1 MSGRVSGHMSRGV
14 SGHMGRGGVS
24 GHMARGGV
32 SGRMGRGGVGGQAG
46 FGRRGGR
53 MERRTGGQ
61 GDGRAGGR
69 TRDRAEARD
78 GGRTAGPARSARP
91 EIQVRVD
98 LDGDVRPHRSAKI
111 EASVRVDVTAGGAP
125 AELPAIELA
134 VVVAVDVAE
143 PLRAVVRHAL
153 QAALRGL
160 PDGISFTVLG
170 AGPEPVPCHPRG
182 DVEWAVADQREK
194 RRAAFAAGAIPL
206 HRDGPRPAGY
216 AVWVAR
222 ARALLAARPL
232 SVRHLLLITDG
243 SSGPG
248 ETRLEEELDACAGHF
263 TCDVLAVGADWAPEP
278 LLTLAE
284 RLHGTAE
291 FVDDGLGRAITAA
304 VRRLRRVHAPQL
316 PIEVTVRPTVRQVA
330 LHEKAPR
337 PHRLGGLPQPGRP
350 HRWSFPTYQWEQG
363 GRDYLLTLVADA
375 DGDPL
380 ETWLQFAMVSV
391 GDVHASVTARWHRP
405 EQPPPEAPVGGGS
418 VRDQKSTT
426 VMRDALRRGLVALKE
441 RRREAAEGHLGRA
454 ARLAA
459 RFGTDWVLDEIGAV
473 ADIEDA
479 SEGRVRLR
487 PAEAVDDSTLGP
499 MILRAGSRPVPLPV
513 PAAPQPGARCA
524 RCAAPAASE
533 ARYCMSC
540 GEKLL

>member
-1 MSGRVSGHMSRGV
+1 
-14 SGHMGRGGVS
+14 
-24 GHMARGGV
+24 
-32 SGRMGRGGVGGQAG
+32 
-46 FGRRGGR
+46 

-61 GDGRAGGR
+61 GEGLVGGHTGGQGEGLEGGRTRGGAEARAGGR
-69 TRDRAEARD
+69 TDGHAR
-78 GGRTAGPARSARP
+78 GGRTGGHARSARP
-91 EIQVRVD
+91 EIRVRVD

-111 EASVRVDVTAGGAP
+111 EAHLRVDVNAGDAP

-134 VVVAVDVAE
+134 VIIAVDVAE
-143 PLRAVVRHAL
+143 PLRTVVRHAL
-153 QAALRGL
+153 PAALRGL

-170 AGPEPVPCHPRG
+170 AGPEPVPCYPQG
-182 DVEWAVADQREK
+182 NTEWAVADQHEK
-194 RRAAFAAGAIPL
+194 RRAAFAAGSIPL

-216 AVWVAR
+216 AVWAAR

-248 ETRLEEELDACAGHF
+248 ETRLEEELDVCAGHF

-284 RLHGTAE
+284 RLHGSAE
-291 FVDDGLGRAITAA
+291 FVDEGLGGAITAA

-330 LHEKAPR
+330 LNEKAPR

-391 GDVHASVTARWHRP
+391 GDVHAAVTARWHRP
-405 EQPPPEAPVGGGS
+405 ELPPPEVAAGGGS
-418 VRDQKSTT
+418 VREQKSRTA
-426 VMRDALRRGLVALKE
+426 MRDALRRGLVALGE
-441 RRREAAEGHLGRA
+441 RRFEVAEGQLGLA

-459 RFGTDWVLDEIGAV
+459 RFGTDWVLHQIAAV

-479 SEGRVRLR
+479 SAGRVRLR
-487 PAEAVDDSTLGP
+487 PGDAVDASTLGP
-499 MILRAGSRPVPLPV
+499 MILRAGSRPVPLTDT
-513 PAAPQPGARCA
+513 AAPQPGARCA
-524 RCAAPAASE
+524 RCAAPAGSE
-533 ARYCMSC
+533 ARYCIAC